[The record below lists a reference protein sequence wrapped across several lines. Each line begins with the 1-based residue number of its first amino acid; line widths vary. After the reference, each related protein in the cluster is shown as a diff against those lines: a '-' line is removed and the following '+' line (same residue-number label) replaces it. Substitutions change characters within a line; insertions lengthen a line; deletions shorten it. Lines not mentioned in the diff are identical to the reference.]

1 MAAFEREAALRARE
15 RDLVAAARQRRR
27 SPPREEAL
35 VRPDSDGRASDCSSS
50 FGSTV
55 SEPSSEGGG
64 EGPDDDYGASAE
76 SDVPRGG
83 LPAASP
89 SASGCPDAPPRPSS
103 CSLRPDWKHHR
114 RAIEWRCQWIELRMQ
129 ELRLAAH
136 RYEAILRQLEAH
148 KVWLPLERCPRGRS
162 KLANGVADYT
172 GLATVPLATTMVA
185 LKGPAGR
192 QPGASG
198 PLGTTGNAK
207 GGPHV
212 EDDMGECARTRGLEL
227 GKWREIKRAR
237 MMPRRQCA
245 RAKNG
250 VDLQQ
255 YAKGHPLFSYY
266 VDKPQKHGASSS
278 PQDAG
283 RRLMD
288 QSCQIARADD
298 GSAAVSPDVE
308 LGQVLEGISE
318 LQERARSIREELQ
331 LAPWEHRSCWPPC
344 NNVPQL
350 AAVADTSELSPPRS
364 ATTVPCIATSV
375 TASSKPARSKAAVL
389 PLAAG
394 CKKVEKVISV
404 PMLAPV
410 DTLSPSTQLSPPA
423 RQLSGSSGSLRRR
436 ASDFDINN
444 IVMPAST
451 AVTFVEQVRHEFI
464 ETPLWRQHSSDG
476 ATCLRSTPEQERIS
490 SDEDT
495 DDEVYAHRHAPYEAK
510 ERQSWAHAMVPQEAK
525 VTKHVGDLAL
535 RLRAGAMVRR
545 GRASEGRPKGKSS
558 RRSSTPRRPLSAPLL
573 LRPWQRSPRV

>member
-15 RDLVAAARQRRR
+15 RKLAAAARQWRR

-55 SEPSSEGGG
+55 AEPSSEG
-64 EGPDDDYGASAE
+64 EDGPDDDCGASAD
-76 SDVPRGG
+76 SGVPRGG

-89 SASGCPDAPPRPSS
+89 SASGCLDAPPRPSS

-148 KVWLPLERCPRGRS
+148 KVWLPVERCPRGRS
-162 KLANGVADYT
+162 KLANGAADYT
-172 GLATVPLATTMVA
+172 GLATGPLATTMAA

-192 QPGASG
+192 RPGDSS
-198 PLGTTGNAK
+198 PLGTTSSAK
-207 GGPHV
+207 EGPHV
-212 EDDMGECARTRGLEL
+212 EDDAGECARTRGLEL

-245 RAKNG
+245 RGKNS

-255 YAKGHPLFSYY
+255 YARGHPLFSYY
-266 VDKPQKHGASSS
+266 VDKPQKHGASSA

-283 RRLMD
+283 RMLME
-288 QSCQIARADD
+288 QSCQISRVDNA
-298 GSAAVSPDVE
+298 SVAVFPDVE
-308 LGQVLEGISE
+308 LGQVLEGVSE

-331 LAPWEHRSCWPPC
+331 LAPWEHRSCCPPC
-344 NNVPQL
+344 DNVPQL
-350 AAVADTSELSPPRS
+350 AAVADASELSPPRS
-364 ATTVPCIATSV
+364 VTTVPGIATSM
-375 TASSKPARSKAAVL
+375 TASSKPARSTAAVL
-389 PLAAG
+389 PAG
-394 CKKVEKVISV
+394 ARCGKVEKVITS
-404 PMLAPV
+404 PTLAPA
-410 DTLSPSTQLSPPA
+410 DTSSPSTQLSPPA

-436 ASDFDINN
+436 ASDYDINN

-451 AVTFVEQVRHEFI
+451 AVTFIEQVRHEFI

-476 ATCLRSTPEQERIS
+476 ATCLRSKPEEERIS

-510 ERQSWAHAMVPQEAK
+510 ERQTWAHAMVPQEPK
-525 VTKHVGDLAL
+525 VTKHVSDLAL

-545 GRASEGRPKGKSS
+545 GQASGSRPKGKSS